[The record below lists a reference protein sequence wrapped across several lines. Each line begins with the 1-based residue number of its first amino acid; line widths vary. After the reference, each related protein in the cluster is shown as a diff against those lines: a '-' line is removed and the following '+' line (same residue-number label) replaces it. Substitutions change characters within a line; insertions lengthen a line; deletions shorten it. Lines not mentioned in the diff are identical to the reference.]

1 MNARARMQLW
11 RAIRLPAFVLISL
24 LGTAFLHTAAAR
36 YPAAAAAVGAL
47 EILWRAFAP
56 VDLLPAGKEPT
67 PQELAAIGQ
76 EFAKLIHA
84 AMTPRPP
91 VEQPAVPA
99 TPPPPEVTG

>member
-56 VDLLPAGKEPT
+56 
-67 PQELAAIGQ
+67 
-76 EFAKLIHA
+76 A